1 MLSRMVVVDY
11 RAEPR
16 RAIGVSAPSLAIAT
30 GTAAVAWF
38 GAVTLERS
46 GSLGLA
52 LSAGRE
58 ELVGPALLAL
68 VVTVLLCERVW
79 PAERRS
85 VLARGHVQD
94 ACFFLLY
101 ASLVVPLM
109 TLMGVA
115 FGAILGTHAAWIE
128 APWTA
133 SWPRWVVVA
142 VTLVAMDGANWLAHW
157 ADHRFTAFW
166 RFHAVHHSQEE
177 LSVLTSF
184 RAHPLVHTIG
194 FMLATVPVIALTGL
208 HPLAPIL
215 ITVYLCL
222 GTLTHANVTWTF
234 GPAGRVFVSPAY
246 HRLHHSVDC
255 PPGGNLGVVLTVW
268 DQLSGHS
275 VFPRRGDAPCA
286 TGLAGRPLNVEQME
300 PGRRAFPLLIDQ
312 LREPFA
318 IASGS
323 EDRAGRR

>member
-1 MLSRMVVVDY
+1 MVVVNY
-11 RAEPR
+11 RADQR
-16 RAIGVSAPSLAIAT
+16 RATGFYAPSLAIAA
-30 GTAAVAWF
+30 GTAAVAWI
-38 GAVTLERS
+38 GAATLERS

-58 ELVGPALLAL
+58 ELVGPSLLAL
-68 VVTVLLCERVW
+68 VVVVLMCERMW
-79 PAERRS
+79 PAERRP

-115 FGAILGTHAAWIE
+115 FGSILGAHTPWIE

-133 SWPRWVVVA
+133 SWPRWLLVA
-142 VTLVAMDGANWLAHW
+142 VTLIAMDGANWLAHW
-157 ADHRFTAFW
+157 ADHRWNALW

-222 GTLTHANVTWTF
+222 GTLTHANVPWTF
-234 GPAGRVFVSPAY
+234 GPIGRVFVSPAY
-246 HRLHHSVDC
+246 HRVHHSLNC
-255 PPGGNLGVVLTVW
+255 PPGANLGVVLTLW
-268 DQLSGHS
+268 DQLSGRS
-275 VFPRRGDAPCA
+275 VFTGRSDAPCA
-286 TGLAGRPLNVEQME
+286 TGLAGRPLAVEQMDQ
-300 PGRRAFPLLIDQ
+300 GMHALPLFLHQ
-312 LREPFA
+312 LLEPFA
-318 IASGS
+318 RANES
-323 EDRAGRR
+323 EV